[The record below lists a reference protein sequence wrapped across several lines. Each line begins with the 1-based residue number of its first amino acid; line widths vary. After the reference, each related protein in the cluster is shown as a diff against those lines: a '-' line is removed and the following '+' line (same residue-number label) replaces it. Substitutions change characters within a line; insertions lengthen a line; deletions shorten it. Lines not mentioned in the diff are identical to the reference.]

1 VPRAFGTVESNGVYI
16 ADTNHGSWLGEILL
30 SEQIQGP
37 PVQSSMDFDEIGNRL
52 FLITNKGLTVVQ
64 LTSPPLSV
72 GYLNPAFG
80 SIAGGTTVS
89 IRGRDS
95 NRAQLSA
102 SAGLGQRQHSSMEA
116 RSKLSRPRSS
126 PGETRVSI
134 RNPDGTS
141 YSLDAG
147 FVYQEQRVR
156 CANFAWGGLLTSK
169 SRITFLGK
177 GGRLRPP
184 RMLERLLEPSLQEL
198 SQLGCRLELWDGI
211 QLLECGRERIRKTP
225 DRSRRNSAVDE

>member
-1 VPRAFGTVESNGVYI
+1 MNPSGSPSVHARARRP
-16 ADTNHGSWLGEILL
+16 A
-30 SEQIQGP
+30 
-37 PVQSSMDFDEIGNRL
+37 R
-52 FLITNKGLTVVQ
+52 
-64 LTSPPLSV
+64 PPLSV
-72 GYLNPAFG
+72 GHLIPAFG

-95 NRAQLSA
+95 YRAQLSA

-116 RSKLSRPRSS
+116 RSKLSRPRVRRLGHEFPSA
-126 PGETRVSI
+126 TQ
-134 RNPDGTS
+134 S